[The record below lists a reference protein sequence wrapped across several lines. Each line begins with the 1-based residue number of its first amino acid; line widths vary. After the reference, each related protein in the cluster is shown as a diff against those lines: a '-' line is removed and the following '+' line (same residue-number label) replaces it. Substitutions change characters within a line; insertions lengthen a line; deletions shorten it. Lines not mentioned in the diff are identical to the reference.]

1 MDTKSSNRLKK
12 EDEVKILT
20 EKLSRAKS
28 VVLADFRGMKMPQ
41 IQSLRT
47 KLKESGAEF
56 TIAKNTLVKR
66 SLTDAGYSGIKDE
79 DFQGSMGTLFCFED
93 EIAPIKTIVTFKKEN
108 ELPEIKFGFFD
119 KTFISDLE
127 LTKLAT
133 LPSKPELYAKVVG
146 SLSSPLYGIVG
157 VLQANLRNFVYVLD
171 QIRAQ
176 KS

>member
-1 MDTKSSNRLKK
+1 
-12 EDEVKILT
+12 
-20 EKLSRAKS
+20 
-28 VVLADFRGMKMPQ
+28 MPQ